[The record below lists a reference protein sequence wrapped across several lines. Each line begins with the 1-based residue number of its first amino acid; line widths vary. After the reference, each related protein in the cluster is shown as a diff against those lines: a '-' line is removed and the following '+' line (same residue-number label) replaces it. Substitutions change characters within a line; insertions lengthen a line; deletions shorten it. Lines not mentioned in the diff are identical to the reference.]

1 MATNDVPELQQL
13 ALRSHNDLVLPANV
27 KATPE
32 ELSLL
37 SEVLDPNETIF
48 DSPEHTHQA
57 LCDVG
62 YLTTEIVST
71 NIFFAARMNKPL
83 ILEGPAGAGKTE
95 LALSVAKAEKMRLI
109 RFQCYEGISDK
120 QAMGDY
126 NRALQ
131 EMFVLL
137 QSKNQTCS
145 WDRMRAEIV
154 GRSYFM
160 PGPLLEALEST
171 ERVVLLI
178 DELDK
183 VDHAF
188 EATLLEI
195 LSVWQM
201 SVPQMGTI
209 SSANPPFTVITSN
222 HERHL
227 GYPILRRA
235 IYLPIEHPTA
245 QVEAA
250 IVARKTPELS
260 HELHCFIAGFGKALR
275 AYPMEKSPSISE
287 IVDLAK
293 ALSLLGRTTI
303 SPTDKD
309 VLLPLIAKT
318 DGDRKKLLM
327 KSTFENMIDL
337 AGSHYKELMAPNPA
351 PTDIVI
357 PKAKAKS
364 VPMIACEVITPPKVT
379 KKGWDAWDMRN
390 ALRLSVWVIVAFF
403 AISVGAQQSQSVKSE
418 RPPEMVYYAN
428 AYADYYHVPREI
440 VYAVI
445 THESGWKAKAVS
457 NMGAMGLMQLM
468 PATAAYYSVSDPFDV
483 SQNIGAGVH
492 YLADLIAKLNDW
504 RLAIAGYYCG
514 PTYPLMRGLEY
525 ANKDVV
531 QYVNAIQRLYT
542 HELSISPTPEVS
554 PTASPTEPIQQDTQ
568 EVTP

>member
-1 MATNDVPELQQL
+1 MTTNDAPEFRQL
-13 ALRSHNDLVLPANV
+13 ALRNDRDLALPEASA
-27 KATPE
+27 ATE
-32 ELSLL
+32 ALSPLG
-37 SEVLDPNETIF
+37 EILDPSDTIF

-57 LCDVG
+57 LNDVG
-62 YLTTEIVST
+62 YLTTNTVST
-71 NIFFAARMNKPL
+71 NIYLAARMNKPL
-83 ILEGPAGAGKTE
+83 LLEGPAGSGKTE
-95 LALSVAKAEKMRLI
+95 LALSVATAEKLRFI

-137 QSKNQTCS
+137 QSKNQTCT
-145 WDRMRAEIV
+145 WDEIRTEIV

-160 PGPLLEALEST
+160 SGPLLEALEST

-303 SPTDKD
+303 SPEDKLI
-309 VLLPLIAKT
+309 LLPLIAKT
-318 DGDRKKLLM
+318 DSDRKKLLM
-327 KSTFENMIDL
+327 KSNFENMIQL
-337 AGSHYKELMAPNPA
+337 AGRHFDELMAPNPGS
-351 PTDIVI
+351 IQI
-357 PKAKAKS
+357 IMPK
-364 VPMIACEVITPPKVT
+364 
-379 KKGWDAWDMRN
+379 
-390 ALRLSVWVIVAFF
+390 
-403 AISVGAQQSQSVKSE
+403 
-418 RPPEMVYYAN
+418 
-428 AYADYYHVPREI
+428 
-440 VYAVI
+440 
-445 THESGWKAKAVS
+445 
-457 NMGAMGLMQLM
+457 
-468 PATAAYYSVSDPFDV
+468 
-483 SQNIGAGVH
+483 
-492 YLADLIAKLNDW
+492 
-504 RLAIAGYYCG
+504 
-514 PTYPLMRGLEY
+514 
-525 ANKDVV
+525 
-531 QYVNAIQRLYT
+531 
-542 HELSISPTPEVS
+542 
-554 PTASPTEPIQQDTQ
+554 
-568 EVTP
+568 

>member
-1 MATNDVPELQQL
+1 MATNDAPELQQL
-13 ALRSHNDLVLPANV
+13 ALPGNTDLALS
-27 KATPE
+27 ATVTATTE
-32 ELSLL
+32 ELSRLA
-37 SEVLDPNETIF
+37 EVLDPNYTIF

-62 YLTTEIVST
+62 YLTTVTVST
-71 NIFFAARMNKPL
+71 NIFFAARLDKPL

-95 LALSVAKAEKMRLI
+95 LALSVAKAEKLRLI

-126 NRALQ
+126 NQALQ
-131 EMFVLL
+131 QMFVLL
-137 QSKNQTCS
+137 QSKNQTCT
-145 WDRMRAEIV
+145 WDQMRSEIV

-160 PGPLLEALEST
+160 PGPLLEALESPD
-171 ERVVLLI
+171 RVVLLI

-201 SVPQMGTI
+201 SVPLMGTI
-209 SSANPPFTVITSN
+209 KATSPPFTVITSN

-287 IVDLAK
+287 IVDLAR

-303 SPTDKD
+303 SPEDKD
-309 VLLPLIAKT
+309 ILLPLIAKT
-318 DGDRKKLLM
+318 DSDRKKLLM
-327 KSTFENMIDL
+327 KSNFENMIQL
-337 AGSHYKELMAPNPA
+337 AGRHFDELMAPNPGS
-351 PTDIVI
+351 IQI
-357 PKAKAKS
+357 IMPKAKAKY
-364 VPMIACEVITPPKVT
+364 VPTISCEVISTPRIV

-390 ALRLSVWVIVAFF
+390 ALRLSLWVAVAFF
-403 AISVGAQQSQSVKSE
+403 AMSVSAQQAQPG

-483 SQNIGAGVH
+483 SQNIGGGVH

-514 PTYPLMRGLEY
+514 ETYPRTRGLEY

-542 HELSISPTPEVS
+542 HELSISPKPEVL
-554 PTASPTEPIQQDTQ
+554 TAAPPDEPIQQVQQDPL